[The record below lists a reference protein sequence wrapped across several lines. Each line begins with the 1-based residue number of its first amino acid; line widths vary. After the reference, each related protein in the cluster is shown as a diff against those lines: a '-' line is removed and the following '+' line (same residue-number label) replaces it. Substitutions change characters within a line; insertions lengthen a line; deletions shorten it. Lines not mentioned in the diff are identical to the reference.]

1 MRTYLWLPRPPHLAQ
16 VRNEKA
22 RRFLSQMRP
31 KEPIPFA
38 KKFPKAHPAA
48 LKLLQRLLAFDP
60 ALRPTAEEAL
70 EDPYLT
76 GLHNP
81 AREPVA
87 EPVSKMEFEFE
98 RRKLSVEEVRDLIYR
113 EALEYHPQAKRE
125 YYSGESPSRFQFPS
139 AVDNFKRQ
147 FAHLEGGGA
156 RDLRRQAN
164 SLPREQMARGTLRG
178 KEPTHAAPLSPRL
191 SLVTETETAPPVL
204 TPSRLSNPASLSSQ
218 ETNTYRHESG
228 KHHLVHADTMQ
239 SGHHSEP
246 GGPSPMN

>member
-1 MRTYLWLPRPPHLAQ
+1 
-16 VRNEKA
+16 
-22 RRFLSQMRP
+22 MRP
-31 KEPIPFA
+31 KEPVPFA

-48 LKLLQRLLAFDP
+48 LKLLARLLNFDP
-60 ALRPTAEEAL
+60 SLRPTAEEAL

-87 EPVSKMEFEFE
+87 ESVSKMDFEFE

-164 SLPREQMARGTLRG
+164 SLPREQMARGEAGSRTPECVLCNGAMPSSDARAPG
-178 KEPTHAAPLSPRL
+178 LVIGRASADAGDAFSRAAGDEHVPSRVREAPLAAR
-191 SLVTETETAPPVL
+191 
-204 TPSRLSNPASLSSQ
+204 
-218 ETNTYRHESG
+218 RHD
-228 KHHLVHADTMQ
+228 A
-239 SGHHSEP
+239 
-246 GGPSPMN
+246 GGACLGPDDIDRQRGEVWGSKIV